1 MNTPRTLVNAHQIK
15 SLTGLEPSL
24 LKYHRNEKHIRGYR
38 LEGEREWLYRLDQ
51 INRLFIEHM
60 KTNTRQ
66 NQPEL
71 AIMVTNSGNE
81 EGSAN

>member
-1 MNTPRTLVNAHQIK
+1 MNTARTLVNAHQVK
-15 SLTGLEPSL
+15 SLTGLEPGL
-24 LKYHRNEKHIRGYR
+24 LKYHRNQHHIKGYK

-51 INRLFIEHM
+51 INRLFLEHL
-60 KTNTRQ
+60 KSNTRQ

-71 AIMVTNSGNE
+71 AIMVNRSGNE